1 MISLHLVAVSLLKFC
16 QHLLFSYDTSTSAG
30 DDNQDQGGGVVVVT
44 ESSKTYE
51 ITPDSSLR
59 VARLVQ
65 AERACWDA
73 GGCCLRLAGL
83 YDLQRGAHNYWLTS
97 NSSSGGKVVAG
108 SPDGLINL
116 LHYEDAAAACRAA
129 LRAGPR
135 VCQSK
140 AFLISDG
147 HPLSRYAICHSALK
161 AKVYQQ
167 QGFVMPSFA
176 GDDDQPGARSKIYD
190 GTVSNQL
197 LNWRPRYESFDAF
210 MEANA

>member
-1 MISLHLVAVSLLKFC
+1 MTSLHLGTC
-16 QHLLFSYDTSTSAG
+16 QHLLFSYDTSTADG
-30 DDNQDQGGGVVVVT
+30 DNQDQGSGVVVT
-44 ESSKTYE
+44 ESSKIYE
-51 ITPDSSLR
+51 ITPESSLR
-59 VARLVQ
+59 VARLVR
-65 AERACWDA
+65 AERACLDA

-83 YDLQRGAHNYWLTS
+83 YDLQRGAHNFWLTS
-97 NSSSGGKVVAG
+97 NSGGKVVAG

-116 LHYEDAAAACRAA
+116 LHYEDAAAACLAA

-167 QGFVMPSFA
+167 QGFAMPSFA
-176 GDDDQPGARSKIYD
+176 GDDDQPGSSRGKIYD

-197 LNWRPRYESFDAF
+197 LNWKPRYESFDAF

>member
-1 MISLHLVAVSLLKFC
+1 
-16 QHLLFSYDTSTSAG
+16 
-30 DDNQDQGGGVVVVT
+30 VVT
-44 ESSKTYE
+44 ESSKIYE
-51 ITPDSSLR
+51 ISPDSSLR
-59 VARLVQ
+59 VARLVL

-97 NSSSGGKVVAG
+97 NSSSGKVVAG

-116 LHYEDAAAACRAA
+116 LHYEDAAAACLAA
-129 LRAGPR
+129 LRAGPG

-140 AFLISDG
+140 TFLISDG
-147 HPLSRYAICHSALK
+147 HPLSRHAICHSAFK

-176 GDDDQPGARSKIYD
+176 GDDDGQPGSLGKIYD